1 MGGDAVSANY
11 EAVCGGDT
19 GHVEVIKVE
28 FDESIVP
35 LEVVL
40 DVFFATHD
48 PTTMDRQGNDVG
60 SQYRS
65 VVFYT
70 DEAQKPT
77 VDRTINKLRDMGLN
91 VVTEVHPAMEFYKA
105 EDAHQD
111 FYNRN
116 PGQAYCNF
124 AIPPKLMKLQSKF
137 QDLLKAE

>member
-1 MGGDAVSANY
+1 FDEDDPSFDYKLNEGVKVSWVDGWEWAANY
-11 EAVCGGDT
+11 EAVCSGTT

-35 LEVVL
+35 LEVIL

-70 DEAQKPT
+70 EDSQKPT
-77 VDRTINKLRDMGLN
+77 VDRTIN
-91 VVTEVHPAMEFYKA
+91 
-105 EDAHQD
+105 
-111 FYNRN
+111 
-116 PGQAYCNF
+116 
-124 AIPPKLMKLQSKF
+124 
-137 QDLLKAE
+137 